1 MGEPV
6 SFDNTYARLPE
17 TFFARVRPAAV
28 PAPTL
33 VRLNR
38 GLCEQLGVDARWLE
52 SEAGV
57 AMLAGNALPESA
69 DSIAMAYAGHQ
80 FGGWVP
86 RLGDGRA
93 LLLGEVVDGNGI
105 RRDVQLKGSGATPF
119 SRGGDGKATLGAIL
133 REYIVSEAMFALGI
147 PTTRAL
153 AAVMTGEPV
162 FRETPVPG
170 AILTRV
176 ARSHVRVGTFQY
188 FHARNDER
196 AVRTLA
202 DYVAERHYPRVFDAG
217 NPYRALLDS
226 IVERQAELVAR
237 WMHVGFIHGVM
248 NTDNM
253 QVAGETIDY
262 GPCAFMDQFRS
273 SCVFSSIDR
282 NGRYA
287 WDQQPAV
294 ARWNL
299 ARLAES
305 LLPLLSVDEANAAL
319 VRFGTLFD
327 AAYLDGFRQKL
338 GLTEPSGDDDEL
350 LRATLA
356 TLGDQDVDFTLFF
369 RRLTQVAA
377 GADDGALVRLFN
389 SADRGRAWLA
399 TWRERLQTESTDAE
413 TRAAIMRGV
422 NPIVIP
428 RNHRIEAAIQAGNR
442 GDFTPFHRLV
452 DVLSSPYEERPDYAE
467 YESAPLPEQRV
478 LQTFCGT

>member
-1 MGEPV
+1 
-6 SFDNTYARLPE
+6 
-17 TFFARVRPAAV
+17 
-28 PAPTL
+28 
-33 VRLNR
+33 
-38 GLCEQLGVDARWLE
+38 
-52 SEAGV
+52 
-57 AMLAGNALPESA
+57 
-69 DSIAMAYAGHQ
+69 
-80 FGGWVP
+80 
-86 RLGDGRA
+86 
-93 LLLGEVVDGNGI
+93 
-105 RRDVQLKGSGATPF
+105 
-119 SRGGDGKATLGAIL
+119 
-133 REYIVSEAMFALGI
+133 
-147 PTTRAL
+147 
-153 AAVMTGEPV
+153 
-162 FRETPVPG
+162 
-170 AILTRV
+170 
-176 ARSHVRVGTFQY
+176 
-188 FHARNDER
+188 
-196 AVRTLA
+196 
-202 DYVAERHYPRVFDAG
+202 
-217 NPYRALLDS
+217 
-226 IVERQAELVAR
+226 
-237 WMHVGFIHGVM
+237 
-248 NTDNM
+248 
-253 QVAGETIDY
+253 
-262 GPCAFMDQFRS
+262 
-273 SCVFSSIDR
+273 VFSSIDR

-377 GADDGALVRLFN
+377 GADDGALVSLFN